1 METPSTVLLFVFS
14 RWRAPLLSV
23 SVFSVLVDSPVRV
36 PWLQSLA
43 VELSW
48 LAGKGLLL
56 PSPSEVSP
64 LLQATVSLSALCP
77 SVCILGPKSWS
88 KLFCFADGK
97 RWWFWLLAAALP
109 LLTLLF
115 AAVFFDLFWALF
127 AASVSPD
134 FFFPLPKRFAHNS
147 LKSLS
152 CSSIG
157 LQVPVTLLPNDTVWT
172 EGQQKT
178 AESAQV
184 CILHDLFHPLRELR
198 HPEFTEVKAV
208 GISSSFPQFFL
219 PHLICSHILSS
230 QTPLAFTYTALT
242 ICLFRC
248 L

>member
-1 METPSTVLLFVFS
+1 MNYTLI
-14 RWRAPLLSV
+14 RV
-23 SVFSVLVDSPVRV
+23 SVLSVLVDSPVRV

-43 VELSW
+43 VVLSW

-64 LLQATVSLSALCP
+64 LLQATVSLSSLCP

-88 KLFCFADGK
+88 KLFCFAAGK

-109 LLTLLF
+109 LLNLLF

-127 AASVSPD
+127 AASASPG

-157 LQVPVTLLPNDTVWT
+157 LQVPVTLMTLCGLED
-172 EGQQKT
+172 
-178 AESAQV
+178 S
-184 CILHDLFHPLRELR
+184 RR
-198 HPEFTEVKAV
+198 
-208 GISSSFPQFFL
+208 
-219 PHLICSHILSS
+219 
-230 QTPLAFTYTALT
+230 
-242 ICLFRC
+242 
-248 L
+248 